1 MRDSYPQRNSGF
13 FSLLGYLFAVVLVV
27 GFLSKAGIKFNLPGK
42 EPAKGTTEE
51 LSIQA
56 ATLDRPAGFTPLNDE
71 DKLVLPPAGETAE
84 SYSATLE
91 ERSGT
96 PGSSASNSKRW
107 SKSEWIANFST
118 PAIREAL
125 ANGIP
130 AGISLAV
137 GIAKVEDGYA
147 IGSLEEFREL
157 VIQPLLKIKN
167 RSSDNQYFKY
177 AANSQ
182 KWARGLGKK
191 PGYSEKSLIAIL
203 EKYDL
208 TDLDLEVK
216 AHLAD
221 ESLDPETR
229 RKADFV
235 GEEVGSRIREKRRS
249 SRSDDE
255 PALREE
261 KSTEDWKAGYDEV
274 VGQEVAREIAKKKL
288 KSRSY
293 ISEEEM
299 NQLVEET
306 NVETE
311 KTIKNRLAFP
321 GRKLNPNNKNA
332 SDKLDITQ
340 PGNSQAREELY
351 QRKIAES
358 KKKRT

>member
-1 MRDSYPQRNSGF
+1 MRDNYPQRSGGF

-42 EPAKGTTEE
+42 EPAQGTTEE

-56 ATLDRPAGFTPLNDE
+56 ATMESPTGFTPLNDE
-71 DKLVLPPAGETAE
+71 DRIVLPPAGETIE
-84 SYSATLE
+84 SYSATRE
-91 ERSGT
+91 EKSRH
-96 PGSSASNSKRW
+96 SASTAKR
-107 SKSEWIANFST
+107 SSRSEWIANFST

-125 ANGIP
+125 SNGIP

-137 GIAKVEDGYA
+137 GIAKVDAGYA

-157 VIQPLLKIKN
+157 VIQPLQKIKN

-177 AANSQ
+177 AANSR
-182 KWARGLGKK
+182 KWAQGLGKK
-191 PGYSEKSLIAIL
+191 PGYSEKDLTAIL
-203 EKYDL
+203 DKYDL

-235 GEEVGSRIREKRRS
+235 GEEVSSKIREKRRPS
-249 SRSDDE
+249 GSKDE
-255 PALREE
+255 AEEREE
-261 KSTEDWKAGYDEV
+261 TTSKWKADYDEV
-274 VGQEVAREIAKKKL
+274 VGQEVAREIARNKL

-306 NVETE
+306 NAETE
-311 KTIKNRLAFP
+311 KVIGNKLAFP
-321 GRKLNPNNKNA
+321 GRKLNPNSKNA
-332 SDKLDITQ
+332 SDKLDITK
-340 PGNSQAREELY
+340 PENSQAREELY
-351 QRKIAES
+351 QRKIAQG